1 MWLSAI
7 GLVVILSVVTV
18 RLVVQ
23 HRRKK
28 DKLQMR
34 AHLNRVSG
42 TWESH

>member
-1 MWLSAI
+1 MWLSVI

-23 HRRKK
+23 HRREK
-28 DKLQMR
+28 DKLRMR

-42 TWESH
+42 TLEPH